1 MILIGLKYVNYLILF
16 FIRVL
21 FKKKVKD
28 IFGGKIKVLISGG
41 AALNPV
47 TGHFFNGIGLK
58 LLQGYG
64 QTEASPLISC
74 NFINFNDPKTV
85 GFPVKNTN
93 VKISTDGEI
102 LVKGRNVMKGYWKNN
117 NLSRKTVIDGWLHTG
132 DLGFFDK
139 LGRIIIN
146 GRKKDLIV
154 TSGGDNISVQ
164 KIEGILNQFLEIE
177 QVAIFGDNR
186 PYLIALIVLNKDIKK
201 INLKKIL
208 EITNGKLNSIEK
220 VRKFIEIKE
229 PFTYENGMQT
239 QTSKLKKKEIFSF
252 YKKEINQLYS

>member
-1 MILIGLKYVNYLILF
+1 
-16 FIRVL
+16 
-21 FKKKVKD
+21 
-28 IFGGKIKVLISGG
+28 
-41 AALNPV
+41 
-47 TGHFFNGIGLK
+47 
-58 LLQGYG
+58 
-64 QTEASPLISC
+64 
-74 NFINFNDPKTV
+74 
-85 GFPVKNTN
+85 
-93 VKISTDGEI
+93 
-102 LVKGRNVMKGYWKNN
+102 MKGYWKNN

-252 YKKEINQLYS
+252 YKKEINQLYLSLIHI

>member
-1 MILIGLKYVNYLILF
+1 M
-16 FIRVL
+16 
-21 FKKKVKD
+21 
-28 IFGGKIKVLISGG
+28 
-41 AALNPV
+41 
-47 TGHFFNGIGLK
+47 
-58 LLQGYG
+58 
-64 QTEASPLISC
+64 
-74 NFINFNDPKTV
+74 
-85 GFPVKNTN
+85 
-93 VKISTDGEI
+93 
-102 LVKGRNVMKGYWKNN
+102 
-117 NLSRKTVIDGWLHTG
+117 
-132 DLGFFDK
+132 
-139 LGRIIIN
+139 
-146 GRKKDLIV
+146 
-154 TSGGDNISVQ
+154 Q

-239 QTSKLKKKEIFSF
+239 QTSKLKRKEIFSF